1 MLKLYEYSSSGNCYK
16 IRLLLARLK
25 IDYQRIE
32 IDILKGESRT
42 AEFLKINP
50 NGRIPLLE
58 IEPGKYLSES
68 NAIIDYLAN
77 GTELLPTDRWERA
90 QIMQWLFF
98 EQYSHEP
105 NIATVRFWISI
116 LKQAEQKREAITQKQ
131 ELGYAALGVMERHLE
146 KHDYFVG
153 ERYSIADIAL
163 YAYTHVADEGN
174 FDISKFPAIL
184 AWFDRIVSQP
194 NYIKI
199 SD

>member
-42 AEFLKINP
+42 VEFLKINP

-58 IEPGKYLSES
+58 IEPGKYLYES
-68 NAIIDYLAN
+68 NAIIYYLAN
-77 GTELLPTDRWERA
+77 GTELLPIDRWERA

-116 LKQAEQKREAITQKQ
+116 LKQAEQKREAIAQKQ

-174 FDISKFPAIL
+174 FDLGKFPAIL